1 MSELKS
7 RISEATK
14 TAMKARDKQRVAVLR
29 LVNADIKRLEVDERR
44 ELSDD
49 DVLAVLD
56 RMLKQRNDSLNQYRQ
71 AGRQDLVDQEAY
83 EIDLIRAFM
92 PEPLSDSELADMI
105 DDLIQDAGAGSMQD
119 MGKVMGALKQ
129 AAQGRV
135 DMGKASSLV
144 RSRLS

>member
-83 EIDLIRAFM
+83 EIDLIQEFM
-92 PEPLSDSELADMI
+92 PEPLSDEALTGLIDELI
-105 DDLIQDAGAGSMQD
+105 RTSGASSMQD
-119 MGKVMGALKQ
+119 MGRVMGALKQ

>member
-49 DVLAVLD
+49 VVLAVLD

-83 EIDLIRAFM
+83 EIDLIQEFM
-92 PEPLSDSELADMI
+92 PEPLSDEALTGLIDELI
-105 DDLIQDAGAGSMQD
+105 RTSGASSMQD
-119 MGKVMGALKQ
+119 MGRVMGALKQ

>member
-83 EIDLIRAFM
+83 EIDLIQEFM
-92 PEPLSDSELADMI
+92 PEPLSDEALT
-105 DDLIQDAGAGSMQD
+105 DLIDELIRTSGASSMQD
-119 MGKVMGALKQ
+119 MGRVMGALKQ